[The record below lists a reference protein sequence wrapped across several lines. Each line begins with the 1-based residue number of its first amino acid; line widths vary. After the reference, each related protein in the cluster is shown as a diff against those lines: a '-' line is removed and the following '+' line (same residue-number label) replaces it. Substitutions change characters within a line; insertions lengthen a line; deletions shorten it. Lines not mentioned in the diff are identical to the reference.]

1 MTDCTP
7 PLKKISP
14 KPMNKGDHPMTAI
27 VLDTP
32 DKIARYRL
40 LTLRA
45 ALRLEIAGMKKR
57 GDSAYKILKA
67 EGYTGTR
74 AQVLEQLHNHL
85 EATK

>member
-1 MTDCTP
+1 
-7 PLKKISP
+7 
-14 KPMNKGDHPMTAI
+14 MNAI

-32 DKIARYRL
+32 EQIARYRL

-57 GDSAYKILKA
+57 GQSAYQILKN

-85 EATK
+85 ETTKETIR

>member
-1 MTDCTP
+1 
-7 PLKKISP
+7 
-14 KPMNKGDHPMTAI
+14 MNAI

-32 DKIARYRL
+32 EKIARYRL

-45 ALRLEIAGMKKR
+45 ALRLEIAGMKRR

-67 EGYTGTR
+67 EGYSGTR

-85 EATK
+85 EATKEQA